1 MLALMRC
8 LVVDDDPLVCEL
20 IESFL
25 ARVEGVEYS
34 LQASDGVTALS
45 LLSGGSIDAA
55 FVDLNLPGMD
65 GESLL
70 RALPRSLPVVV
81 ISASEHFAARSYEF
95 EVTDY
100 LVKPIA
106 FPRFMQALR
115 RVQEKL
121 GAPPPKLAN
130 TDEGGDNLIF
140 VKDGTRI
147 VPIDLTKLLMIKAE
161 SNYSQFITDEGT
173 TMSLISMKR
182 LEEILP
188 SHFVRVHR
196 SFLVNCRRITKIE
209 DGSVHSGKHVAPI
222 SQGQRDELL
231 MRLRVIN

>member
-1 MLALMRC
+1 MRC

-20 IESFL
+20 MESFL
-25 ARVEGVEYS
+25 ARVEGVEFS

-45 LLSGGSIDAA
+45 LLTAGGIDTA
-55 FVDLNLPGMD
+55 FIDLNLPGLD

-81 ISASEHFAARSYEF
+81 ISASDHFAARSYEF

-100 LVKPIA
+100 LLKPIT

-115 RVQEKL
+115 RVQERL
-121 GAPPPKLAN
+121 GAPPPKLALSN
-130 TDEGGDNLIF
+130 EAMEQTIF

-161 SNYSQFITDEGT
+161 SNYSQFITDEGST
-173 TMSLISMKR
+173 LSLISMKR

-188 SHFVRVHR
+188 ANFVRVHR
-196 SFLVNCRRITKIE
+196 SYLVNCRRITKIE
-209 DGSVHSGKHVAPI
+209 DGSVHLGKAVAPI
-222 SQGQRDELL
+222 SQGQREELL